1 MDILPSA
8 IYAIG
13 FLVAVFGGVPF
24 VQAVLARFR
33 SARGGNAKG
42 AGKVIGVFER
52 AIIVPLVFVEA
63 YEAIGLV
70 LAAKSIARFEQ
81 LKDRKFS
88 EYYLIGT
95 LASLSF
101 GILVGLLTHMI
112 AKAI

>member
-1 MDILPSA
+1 MIRTA
-8 IYAIG
+8 IYTIG

-24 VQAVLARFR
+24 VQNILKRFE
-33 SARGGNAKG
+33 SGKEENGGR
-42 AGKVIGVFER
+42 AGRAIGILER

-63 YEAIGLV
+63 YGAIGLV

-81 LKDRKFS
+81 LKNRKFA

-101 GILVGLLTHMI
+101 GIIVGLLTHMI
-112 AKAI
+112 AQAI